1 MKPEDGVTA
10 SSHPLWQADLR
21 AFAPWTSVG
30 PGSDG
35 APAGWLKGCGGA
47 EETLVVA
54 GSCSSTMELA
64 ARMAADGMLGSW
76 GAVVCARQTM
86 GRGQLRR
93 PWASLPGNMHASIV
107 LPPSPSKG
115 MWAKAMSDLLPLVVG
130 HVVSE
135 VLAGLGAD
143 VLVKWP
149 NDILQGGR
157 KVGGMLI
164 EERNGVSIVG
174 VGLNLADSP
183 GDAKM
188 REDRSVP
195 AAKVRLPFFTGG
207 PISLLSQLV
216 NHGKS
221 VYAAILDEI
230 PPPRFIS
237 MFESKLA
244 WFGRTILV
252 REGDE
257 SSYEAVLA
265 GLSLNGGLVLR
276 RNGEETVLY
285 SGSIFPL

>member
-1 MKPEDGVTA
+1 MEPEDGVTA
-10 SSHPLWQADLR
+10 ATHPLWQADLR
-21 AFAPWTSVG
+21 VLEPWTYCPEQDAVP
-30 PGSDG
+30 PGWRKS
-35 APAGWLKGCGGA
+35 PGGTG
-47 EETLVVA
+47 ETLVVTE
-54 GSCSSTMELA
+54 SCSSSMELA
-64 ARMAADGMLGSW
+64 ARMVAEGMLGSW

-107 LPPSPSKG
+107 LPPSPAGG
-115 MWAKAMSDLLPLVVG
+115 MWADAMSDLLPLVVG

-135 VLAGLGAD
+135 VLTDLGAD
-143 VLVKWP
+143 VQIKWP

-164 EERNGVSIVG
+164 EERNNTSIVG

-183 GDAKM
+183 DDARM

-195 AAKVRLPFFTGG
+195 AAKVRLPFFSGG
-207 PISLLSQLV
+207 PVSLLSRLV

-252 REGDE
+252 REGDDN
-257 SSYEAVLA
+257 SYEAVLA
-265 GLSLNGGLVLR
+265 GLSLSGGLVLR
-276 RNGEETVLY
+276 RGGEESVLY
-285 SGSIFPL
+285 SGSISPL